1 MREDRVREVKEEG
14 SLVHRGLTL
23 TCLVGLTLIFCMV
36 TPLLANLSTIW
47 SSLGNNRASEDP
59 ALWYRAVLPRR
70 LQYNTL
76 YCTIHCI
83 MCVLRHYVYTVLW
96 YRAVLPRVTLY
107 NTLYNVCTVCDV

>member
-47 SSLGNNRASEDP
+47 SSLGNSRANEEP

-76 YCTIHCI
+76 YCTIHC
-83 MCVLRHYVYTVLW
+83 VLRVLRVLCLLW
-96 YRAVLPRVTLY
+96 YQAVLPKVTLC
-107 NTLYNVCTVCDV
+107 NTLYNVCTACDV